1 MDMKL
6 GPVTK
11 LDKRNL
17 ATLKNFDNDVMP
29 TNCDATVFFLIHDK
43 SVAIWKPYSGSK
55 V

>member
-11 LDKRNL
+11 LDKRSL
-17 ATLKNFDNDVMP
+17 ATLKIFDNDVMP
-29 TNCDATVFFLIHDK
+29 TNCDAIVSFLIHDQ
-43 SVAIWKPYSGSK
+43 SVAIWKPDSGTK